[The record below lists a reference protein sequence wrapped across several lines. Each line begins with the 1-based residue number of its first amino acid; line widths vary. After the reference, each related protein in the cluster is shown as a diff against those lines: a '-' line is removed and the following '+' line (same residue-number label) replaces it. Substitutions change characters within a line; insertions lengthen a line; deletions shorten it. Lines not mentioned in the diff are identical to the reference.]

1 MKPENTDTFLSVI
14 EANKGIIYK
23 VANAWCQDADD
34 KKDLV
39 QEIILQI
46 WRSFDKYNKQYQ
58 YSTWIYR
65 IALNVSISFFR
76 KENNR
81 KTVRTADAGMVVD
94 FSDTAY
100 DTETEHKLNLLQQF
114 IAQLKEIDKALMLLY
129 LEEKSHKEM
138 AEITGLS
145 ETNVATRISRIKTIL
160 KQKFSTIEN

>member
-46 WRSFDKYNKQYQ
+46 WRSFDKYNEQYQ

-114 IAQLKEIDKALMLLY
+114 IAQLKELDKALMLLY

-160 KQKFSTIEN
+160 KQKFSTIKN